1 MVLRVGC
8 CCSVNRHDAIRFASL
23 ADRSTGQIR
32 TTPVTVANGQTIRV
46 AAVGIGVSGE
56 AFANSSSL
64 SLRWE
69 LSSCEGLAYWWAD
82 AYELQRLKSS
92 WERFLVLQN
101 ESGEVL
107 PELAFFFF
115 FLYFMYSFH
124 ILYASLL
131 FLNCS
136 EIYLRNFFI

>member
-1 MVLRVGC
+1 
-8 CCSVNRHDAIRFASL
+8 
-23 ADRSTGQIR
+23 
-32 TTPVTVANGQTIRV
+32 VANGQTIRV

-115 FLYFMYSFH
+115 FFCISCIRFTFYMPPCFS
-124 ILYASLL
+124 
-131 FLNCS
+131 
-136 EIYLRNFFI
+136 

>member
-1 MVLRVGC
+1 LVLRVGC

-82 AYELQRLKSS
+82 AYESQRLKSS

-115 FLYFMYSFH
+115 FVFH
-124 ILYASLL
+124 VFVSHSICLL
-131 FLNCS
+131 AFLK
-136 EIYLRNFFI
+136 LF